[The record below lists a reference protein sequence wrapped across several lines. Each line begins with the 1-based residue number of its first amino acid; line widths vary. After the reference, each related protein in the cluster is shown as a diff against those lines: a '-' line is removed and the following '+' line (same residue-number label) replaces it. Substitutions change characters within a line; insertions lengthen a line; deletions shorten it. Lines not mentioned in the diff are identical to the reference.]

1 MTEATGAGG
10 SHLGRTSGV
19 AVVGWGVALPDTAVT
34 NADLEARLDT
44 SDRWIT
50 ERTGIRERRIGGT
63 TGQLAAAAARQAL
76 TGADA
81 STGSVELLV
90 LATSTPDQQIPATAS
105 AVQEILGL
113 TCGAFDVNAACSGFV
128 YALVAGAGLA
138 GIGARRVLVVGAD
151 VMSRLTDQDDR
162 GTAVLFGDGAGA
174 VVLDAVEG
182 PGQLLGWDL
191 GSDGSLRHL
200 LQADVGG
207 YIRME
212 GKEVFRRAVRVMV
225 DSAEAAMARAGLTLA
240 DVDLLVPHQANTRI
254 ITAACERLGIPIER
268 TAMVLDRTGNTSAAS
283 IPLALG
289 DAAQSGKLAK
299 GDVVLLVGF
308 GAGMSWASAV
318 LRWGP

>member
-1 MTEATGAGG
+1 MSERSGAGG

-76 TGADA
+76 VAADA
-81 STGSVELLV
+81 SPGSVELLV

-105 AVQEILGL
+105 AVQDALSL
-113 TCGAFDVNAACSGFV
+113 SCGAFDVNAACSGFV
-128 YALVAGAGLA
+128 YALVAGAGMA
-138 GIGARRVLVVGAD
+138 GVGARRVLVVGAD
-151 VMSRLTDQDDR
+151 VMSRITDQGDR
-162 GTAVLFGDGAGA
+162 STAVLFGDGAGA

-254 ITAACERLGIPIER
+254 ITAACERLGIPMER

-289 DAAQSGKLAK
+289 DAAQSGMLAK

>member
-1 MTEATGAGG
+1 MTGA
-10 SHLGRTSGV
+10 
-19 AVVGWGVALPDTAVT
+19 AVTGWGVALPDTAVT

-50 ERTGIRERRIGGT
+50 ERTGISERRIGGT

-76 TGADA
+76 VAAGATPA
-81 STGSVELLV
+81 SVDLLV
-90 LATSTPDQQIPATAS
+90 LATSTPDQQMPATAS
-105 AVQEILGL
+105 TVQESLGL
-113 TCGAFDVNAACSGFV
+113 RCGAFDVNAACSGFV
-128 YALVAGAGLA
+128 YALIAGVGMA

-151 VMSRLTDQDDR
+151 VMSRVTDQQDR

-182 PGQLLGWDL
+182 PGQILGWDL

-200 LQADVGG
+200 LQADIGG
-207 YIRME
+207 YVRME

-225 DSAEAAMARAGLTLA
+225 ESSEASLAKAGLTAA

-254 ITAACERLGIPIER
+254 IVAACERLGIPVER
-268 TAMVLDRTGNTSAAS
+268 TAMVLHRTGNTSAAS

-289 DAAQSGKLAK
+289 DAVDAGRVAK
-299 GDVVLLVGF
+299 GDHVLLVGF
-308 GAGMSWASAV
+308 GAGMTWASAV
-318 LRWGP
+318 LRWGQ

>member
-1 MTEATGAGG
+1 MTGTPGPP
-10 SHLGRTSGV
+10 TTGV
-19 AVVGWGVALPDTAVT
+19 AVTGWGVALPDTAVT
-34 NADLEARLDT
+34 NAELEARLDT

-76 TGADA
+76 TAAGATPA
-81 STGSVELLV
+81 SVDLLV
-90 LATSTPDQQIPATAS
+90 LATSTPDQQLPATAS
-105 AVQEILGL
+105 TVQEALGL
-113 TCGAFDVNAACSGFV
+113 RCGAFDVNAACSGFV
-128 YALVAGAGLA
+128 YALVAGAGMSMV
-138 GIGARRVLVVGAD
+138 GARRVLVVGAD
-151 VMSRLTDQDDR
+151 VMSRVTDQDDR
-162 GTAVLFGDGAGA
+162 STAVLFGDGAGA

-207 YIRME
+207 YVRME

-225 DSAEAAMARAGLTLA
+225 DSSEMALRQAGLTID

-254 ITAACERLGIPIER
+254 ITAACERLGIPVER
-268 TAMVLDRTGNTSAAS
+268 AAMVLHRTGNTSAAS

-289 DAAQSGKLAK
+289 DAVDAGRVAK
-299 GDVVLLVGF
+299 GDIVLLVGF
-308 GAGMSWASAV
+308 GAGMTWASAV
-318 LRWGP
+318 LRWGQ

>member
-1 MTEATGAGG
+1 
-10 SHLGRTSGV
+10 
-19 AVVGWGVALPDTAVT
+19 
-34 NADLEARLDT
+34 LE
-44 SDRWIT
+44 
-50 ERTGIRERRIGGT
+50 
-63 TGQLAAAAARQAL
+63 
-76 TGADA
+76 
-81 STGSVELLV
+81 
-90 LATSTPDQQIPATAS
+90 
-105 AVQEILGL
+105 
-113 TCGAFDVNAACSGFV
+113 CGAFDVNAACSGFV
-128 YALVAGAGLA
+128 YALVAGAGMA

-174 VVLDAVEG
+174 VVLDVVEG

-225 DSAEAAMARAGLTLA
+225 DSAEAAVARAGLTLD

-254 ITAACERLGIPIER
+254 ITAACDRLGVPLER
-268 TAMVLDRTGNTSAAS
+268 TSVVLDRTGNTSAAS

-289 DAAQSGKLAK
+289 DAAQAGKLTK
-299 GDVVLLVGF
+299 GDIVLLVGF

>member
-1 MTEATGAGG
+1 MSERSGAGG

-76 TGADA
+76 IAADA
-81 STGSVELLV
+81 SPGSVELLV

-105 AVQEILGL
+105 AVQDALGL
-113 TCGAFDVNAACSGFV
+113 SCGAFDVNAACSGFV
-128 YALVAGAGLA
+128 YALVAGAGTA
-138 GIGARRVLVVGAD
+138 GVGARRVLVVGAD
-151 VMSRLTDQDDR
+151 VMSRITDQGDR
-162 GTAVLFGDGAGA
+162 STAVLFGDGAGA

-254 ITAACERLGIPIER
+254 ITAACERLGIPMER

-289 DAAQSGKLAK
+289 DAAQSGMLAK

>member
-1 MTEATGAGG
+1 MSERSGAGG

-76 TGADA
+76 VAADA
-81 STGSVELLV
+81 SPGSVELLV

-105 AVQEILGL
+105 AVQDALGL
-113 TCGAFDVNAACSGFV
+113 SCGAFDVNAACSGFV
-128 YALVAGAGLA
+128 YALVAGAGMA
-138 GIGARRVLVVGAD
+138 GVGARRVLVVGAD
-151 VMSRLTDQDDR
+151 VMSRITDQGDR
-162 GTAVLFGDGAGA
+162 STAVLFGDGAGA

-254 ITAACERLGIPIER
+254 ITAACERLGIPMER

-289 DAAQSGKLAK
+289 DAAQSGMLAK

>member
-1 MTEATGAGG
+1 MSAPSGSGG

-76 TGADA
+76 AAAEA
-81 STGSVELLV
+81 SPGSIELLV

-105 AVQEILGL
+105 AVQEALGL
-113 TCGAFDVNAACSGFV
+113 ECGAFDVNAACSGFV
-128 YALVAGAGLA
+128 YALVAGAGMA

-225 DSAEAAMARAGLTLA
+225 DSAEAAVARAGLTLD

-254 ITAACERLGIPIER
+254 ITAACERLGVPLER
-268 TAMVLDRTGNTSAAS
+268 TSVVLHRTGNTSAAS

-289 DAAQSGKLAK
+289 DAAQAGKLTK
-299 GDVVLLVGF
+299 GDIVLLVGF

>member
-1 MTEATGAGG
+1 MSERSGAGG

-76 TGADA
+76 VAADA
-81 STGSVELLV
+81 SPGSVELLV

-105 AVQEILGL
+105 AVQDALGL
-113 TCGAFDVNAACSGFV
+113 SCGAFDVNAACSGFV
-128 YALVAGAGLA
+128 YALVAGAGTA
-138 GIGARRVLVVGAD
+138 GVGARRVLVVGAD
-151 VMSRLTDQDDR
+151 VMSRITDQGDR
-162 GTAVLFGDGAGA
+162 STAVLFGDGAGA

-254 ITAACERLGIPIER
+254 ITAACERLGIPMER

-289 DAAQSGKLAK
+289 DAAQSGMLAK

>member
-1 MTEATGAGG
+1 MSERSGAGG

-76 TGADA
+76 VAADA
-81 STGSVELLV
+81 SPGSVELLV

-105 AVQEILGL
+105 AVQDALGL
-113 TCGAFDVNAACSGFV
+113 SCGAFDVNAACSGFV
-128 YALVAGAGLA
+128 YALVAGAGMA
-138 GIGARRVLVVGAD
+138 GVGARRVLVVGAD
-151 VMSRLTDQDDR
+151 VMSRITDQGDR
-162 GTAVLFGDGAGA
+162 STAVLFGDGAGA

-182 PGQLLGWDL
+182 SGQLLGWDL

-254 ITAACERLGIPIER
+254 ITAACERLGIPMER

-289 DAAQSGKLAK
+289 DAAQSGMLAK